1 MTRDVAKLFL
11 QCLGH
16 PVADRTILGAG
27 PLTNLA
33 DQLLGELHREDDFGF
48 RNRQRNGLLLGS
60 LDVTSGLAR
69 GNAQLSSQA
78 RDDLGRRGLSVQELK
93 GLIHAPGVL
102 G

>member
-27 PLTNLA
+27 PLTDLT
-33 DQLLGELHREDDFGF
+33 DQLLGELHREDDFGV
-48 RNRQRNGLLLGS
+48 RNSQRSGLLLGGA
-60 LDVTSGLAR
+60 DVTSSLAR
-69 GNAQLSSQA
+69 GNATLSPQA
-78 RDDLGRRGLSVQELK
+78 RDHLGRRGSSLQELK